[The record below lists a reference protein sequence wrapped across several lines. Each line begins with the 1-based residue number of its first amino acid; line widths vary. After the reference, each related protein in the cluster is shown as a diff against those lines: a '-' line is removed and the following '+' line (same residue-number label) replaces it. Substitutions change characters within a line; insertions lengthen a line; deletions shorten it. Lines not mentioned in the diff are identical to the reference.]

1 MNKMILLI
9 GLVLAFSCKENQS
22 SHPES
27 SVDEVPAVEETK
39 VESPEVALEIY
50 DFDGLESLLNKKDE
64 KTYVVNFWATW
75 CVPCVKELPHFEE
88 LNQKYKGQ
96 NVEVLLV
103 SLDFPNQYDSK
114 LKPFIQ
120 EKKLTSQVVALNDPD
135 MNTWI
140 PKVDESWS
148 GAIPAT
154 VIYNKDARKFFE
166 KSFTLEELENEL
178 KPFLN

>member
-1 MNKMILLI
+1 MILLI

-39 VESPEVALEIY
+39 DESPEVALEIY

-88 LNQKYKGQ
+88 LNQKYKDED
-96 NVEVLLV
+96 VEVLLV

-120 EKKLTSQVVALNDPD
+120 EKKLTSKVVALNDPD

-140 PKVDESWS
+140 PKVDEGWS

-154 VIYNKDARKFFE
+154 VIYNMETRKFFE